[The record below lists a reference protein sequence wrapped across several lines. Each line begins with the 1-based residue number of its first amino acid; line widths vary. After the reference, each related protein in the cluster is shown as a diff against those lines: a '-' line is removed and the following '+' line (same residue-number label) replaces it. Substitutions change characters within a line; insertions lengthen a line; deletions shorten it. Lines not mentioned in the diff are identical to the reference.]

1 MIGVIFLK
9 KKIWDSILISV
20 LVTLVTAGLAL
31 LFTDTESAWYIS
43 LNKPS
48 FQPPGWVFGVV
59 WSIVYT
65 LYAVSLTFAQLKDV
79 PKKTYILYALQ
90 ALLNV
95 LWCLFFFTL
104 HMPYTSLVIILAYLV
119 VTYLTIRNTYSYS
132 KIASLVLIP
141 QGIWL
146 IIATVLNYMIILLN

>member
-1 MIGVIFLK
+1 MK

-48 FQPPGWVFGVV
+48 FQPPGWVFGAV

-79 PKKTYILYALQ
+79 PKKTYILYTLQ